1 MEGDVRLPAGR
12 VTGAAQMITPFN
24 PLNADWPGV
33 SQGTILKGSGIF
45 LLTGHVGTDAEGE
58 PVVTSLEDQITALF
72 ENLKATLSAGGLG
85 FEHLGR
91 LTAYVTEGGSEL
103 IETYRKVR
111 ARYLNADTPP
121 ASVLVQVVEL
131 YDPRLKIEVEA
142 IGVVP

>member
-12 VTGAAQMITPFN
+12 VNRMAQAITPFN
-24 PLNADWPGV
+24 PPNANWPGV
-33 SQGTILKGSGIF
+33 SQGTILKGSGVF
-45 LLTGHVGTDAEGE
+45 LLTGHVGVGPDGE

-72 ENLKATLSAGGLG
+72 ENLKTTLSAGGLG
-85 FEHLGR
+85 FGHIGR

-103 IETYRKVR
+103 IETYRRVR
-111 ARYLNADTPP
+111 ARYLDADAPP

-131 YDPRLKIEVEA
+131 YDPRLKIEIEA